1 MVENIEKQAKGD
13 HVMRKKLILFFLL
26 SVMIFCTS
34 CGVKEEGA
42 NNIGDSTQND
52 GKVQGENVSN
62 VNGSGESN
70 NAGQSDNLNLSESN
84 REHEG
89 VPTGRIAQT
98 GQTVAVPS
106 DYMEPA
112 AQQGTVVDITYS
124 SKDYAGDGS
133 DLEKVAYIYL
143 PYGYDE
149 TDTETRYDILYLMH
163 GWGGMAGEYFTFGN
177 GRIKNMLDWMIANGE
192 IQPMIVVS
200 ATFYND
206 GSSQDFGSSTRELRE
221 FHQDFVNN
229 LMPAVEGQYHT
240 YARSASEKDL
250 IASRD
255 HRGFGGFSLG
265 SVTTWNEFCY
275 DYDYIRYFLPMSGAC
290 WYYGGYGDYHP
301 EETSDFF
308 EELIAENDLNERGYF
323 IYVATGTDDSQRGQ
337 VDIQMDEMLKRSNV
351 FTSDHVVYYMKDG
364 GRHDLDAVQEYLYN
378 ALPFFFID

>member
-1 MVENIEKQAKGD
+1 
-13 HVMRKKLILFFLL
+13 MRKEWILLFVSLTML
-26 SVMIFCTS
+26 SLVS
-34 CGVKEEGA
+34 CGVSDA
-42 NNIGDSTQND
+42 ADNTQNAE
-52 GKVQGENVSN
+52 QLQM
-62 VNGSGESN
+62 ESTI
-70 NAGQSDNLNLSESN
+70 AASAESEDTDQSDERSQDESSEKN
-84 REHEG
+84 KGEAVG
-89 VPTGRIAQT
+89 YIPQT
-98 GQTVAVPS
+98 GQTIAVPE
-106 DYMEPA
+106 DYMEPT
-112 AQQGTVVDITYS
+112 AQQGTVVDIRYDS
-124 SKDYAGDGS
+124 QNYAGDGS
-133 DLEKVAYIYL
+133 DIQKSASVYL

-149 TDTETRYDILYLMH
+149 ADTETRYDILYLMH

-177 GRIKNMLDWMIANGE
+177 GRIKNMLDRMIENGE

-206 GSSQDFGSSTRELRE
+206 NSTRDFGSSTTELRE
-221 FHQDFVNN
+221 FHQDFVND

-240 YARSASEKDL
+240 YAQSTSEEDL

-255 HRGFGGFSLG
+255 HRAFGGFSLG

-290 WYYGGYGDYHP
+290 WYYGGYGNYYP

-308 EELIAENDLNERGYF
+308 EELIEENNLNERGYF

-337 VDIQMDEMLKRSNV
+337 VDIQMDEMLKRSDA

-378 ALPFFFID
+378 ALPFFFRD

>member
-1 MVENIEKQAKGD
+1 MCKRLA
-13 HVMRKKLILFFLL
+13 LFFLS
-26 SVMIFCTS
+26 SVMILCTS
-34 CGVKEEGA
+34 CGAKGEGRS
-42 NNIGDSTQND
+42 NIGNSTQND
-52 GKVQGENVSN
+52 GKAQTENIS
-62 VNGSGESN
+62 SIYDSDESN
-70 NAGQSDNLNLSESN
+70 NAGQSDGYKLSESN
-84 REHEG
+84 GGNEG
-89 VPTGRIAQT
+89 EPTARITQT

-112 AQQGTVVDITYS
+112 EQQGTVIDITYS

-133 DLEKVAYIYL
+133 EIEKVAYIYL

-149 TDTETRYDILYLMH
+149 TDAEAQYDILYLMH

-177 GRIKNMLDWMIANGE
+177 GRIKNMLDWMIENGE

-206 GSSQDFGSSTRELRE
+206 GSSRDFGGSTRELRE

-229 LMPAVEGQYHT
+229 LMPTVESRYHT
-240 YARSASEKDL
+240 YAKSTSEEDL
-250 IASRD
+250 IASRE

-290 WYYGGYGDYHP
+290 WYYGGYGNYYP

-308 EELIAENDLNERGYF
+308 EELISENDLNERGYF

-351 FTSDHVVYYMKDG
+351 FTPDHVVYYMKDG

-378 ALPFFFID
+378 ALPFFFIE